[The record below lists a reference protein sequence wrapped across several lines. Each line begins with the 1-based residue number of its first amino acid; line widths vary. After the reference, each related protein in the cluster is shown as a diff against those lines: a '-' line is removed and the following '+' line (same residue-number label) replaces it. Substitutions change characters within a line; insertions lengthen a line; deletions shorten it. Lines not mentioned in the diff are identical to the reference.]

1 MVRRDKLHHLPERFP
16 VACQWEI
23 TCRCNLHCVM
33 CYTDCFNRP
42 DFIREELT
50 TSDMLRILDEMA
62 DAGTLELCLTG
73 GEPMIRPD
81 FFHLYE
87 HAIRHGFLVTIF
99 TNGTLITEAAAD
111 RFAALRPH
119 RIEISLHGL
128 TKDTFERITQGTG
141 SYHRCLDGIKLLI
154 DRQVPLTLKST
165 AMTLNQHEILAIKQY
180 VASLGSVGYKLG
192 EEMRPELDGGAGPF
206 HYALSEGDL
215 RILNQQDEDLW
226 KESCQQSRTELSPC
240 RRKNATLFRQSHAE
254 LRSTKRVVPGRLLRG
269 HADVR
274 VRMESA
280 CRIGTDAPDGVPCL
294 KRDPYPRCSMANS
307 AAWPMSVRCDKTASS
322 KHNSSS
328 PIAAICTAA
337 IATPIPITARSSS
350 PAN

>member
-1 MVRRDKLHHLPERFP
+1 
-16 VACQWEI
+16 
-23 TCRCNLHCVM
+23 
-33 CYTDCFNRP
+33 
-42 DFIREELT
+42 
-50 TSDMLRILDEMA
+50 
-62 DAGTLELCLTG
+62 
-73 GEPMIRPD
+73 
-81 FFHLYE
+81 
-87 HAIRHGFLVTIF
+87 
-99 TNGTLITEAAAD
+99 LITEAAAD

-141 SYHRCLDGIKLLI
+141 SYHHCLDGIKLLI

-240 RRKNATLFRQSHAE
+240 RSGMQRFHIDAYGKLQLCSGNRMQSYDLRNGSFRKGFFEVMPTFACEWKAPAASKPMRPTVSHA
-254 LRSTKRVVPGRLLRG
+254 
-269 HADVR
+269 
-274 VRMESA
+274 
-280 CRIGTDAPDGVPCL
+280 
-294 KRDPYPRCSMANS
+294 
-307 AAWPMSVRCDKTASS
+307 
-322 KHNSSS
+322 
-328 PIAAICTAA
+328 
-337 IATPIPITARSSS
+337 
-350 PAN
+350 

>member
-42 DFIREELT
+42 DLIREELT
-50 TSDMLRILDEMA
+50 TSDMLRIMDEMA

-81 FFHLYE
+81 FFHIYD
-87 HAIRHGFLVTIF
+87 HAIHRGFLVTVF

-240 RRKNATLFRQSHAE
+240 RSGMQRFHIDAYGKLQLCSGNRMQSYDLRNGSFRKGFFEVMPTFACEWKAPVASKPMRPTVSHA
-254 LRSTKRVVPGRLLRG
+254 
-269 HADVR
+269 
-274 VRMESA
+274 
-280 CRIGTDAPDGVPCL
+280 
-294 KRDPYPRCSMANS
+294 
-307 AAWPMSVRCDKTASS
+307 
-322 KHNSSS
+322 
-328 PIAAICTAA
+328 
-337 IATPIPITARSSS
+337 
-350 PAN
+350 